1 MESYIL
7 RRPDCLPYIPS
18 ERTFAT
24 GPPLSFNYTKQA
36 EIWRNQQ
43 PTSEAPSLF
52 CFFWPPPVRLTF
64 PPLSSGH
71 REAWKEIIRRDEG
84 MSDLSKK
91 DHNALFCYIYF
102 FFSLPL
108 SILFL
113 YSIIW
118 NHLPSLALRHLLSL
132 IIFVPSDTGAAGCIH
147 RLTLTQ
153 QSFPFNN

>member
-1 MESYIL
+1 MLFFVIYI
-7 RRPDCLPYIPS
+7 
-18 ERTFAT
+18 
-24 GPPLSFNYTKQA
+24 
-36 EIWRNQQ
+36 
-43 PTSEAPSLF
+43 
-52 CFFWPPPVRLTF
+52 
-64 PPLSSGH
+64 
-71 REAWKEIIRRDEG
+71 
-84 MSDLSKK
+84 
-91 DHNALFCYIYF
+91 